1 VYIGRRNNVLDYY
14 VWCGVIYLLSTTYK
28 SSSSTHAIINEGNY
42 KSHPLPNTLSALFVS
57 TITNQGTITHLGAGF
72 KLSDVLSNSGT
83 LVVSSGTLF
92 KNQWIINN

>member
-28 SSSSTHAIINEGNY
+28 SSSTHAIINEGNY

-72 KLSDVLSNSGT
+72 KLSDVLANSGT